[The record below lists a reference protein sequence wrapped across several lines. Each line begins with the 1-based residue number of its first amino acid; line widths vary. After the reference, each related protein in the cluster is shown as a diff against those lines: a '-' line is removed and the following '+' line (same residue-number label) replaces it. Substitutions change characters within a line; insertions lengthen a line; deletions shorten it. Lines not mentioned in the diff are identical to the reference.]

1 MSDATLKTTPLL
13 GLHQELG
20 AKIVPFAGYSMPV
33 QFPAGIKTEH
43 LHTRSKAGLFDVSH
57 MGQLYLQ
64 GDGIAQALEQ
74 LVPADALGLARG
86 RQRYAL
92 FTNEQGGIRDDL
104 MIARTESD
112 WILVVN
118 AACKD
123 ADEAYLRQRL
133 PPGIRVTRRDDLS
146 LLAIQGPRA
155 AAALSQLNPSVLE
168 MKFMDVRTL
177 ELIGAT
183 CVVSRSGYTGED
195 GFEISVPNAHAEEL
209 ARELLATPEV
219 EPIGLGAR
227 DSLRLEA
234 GLPLYGHDLN
244 TEWSPV
250 ESNLSWSIGKE
261 RRPGG
266 ARAGGYPGAET
277 VERHLKD
284 GAPRKRVG
292 LLPRGKAP
300 IREGAD
306 VVGDGDDVIGKV
318 TSGGFGPSLGG
329 PLAMAVIDTQK
340 ASESLGCLV
349 RGRRLDV
356 DIQPMPFVPNQYRR

>member
-1 MSDATLKTTPLL
+1 MSDATLKTTPLS

-33 QFPAGIKTEH
+33 QFPSGIKTEH

-57 MGQLYLQ
+57 MGQLYLE

-74 LVPADALGLARG
+74 LVPADVVGLAQG

-155 AAALSQLNPSVLE
+155 AAALSQLNPRDEIHGCAKLRTDREPPAWSAVLATRVK
-168 MKFMDVRTL
+168 MASRYLYPTRTQRNWL
-177 ELIGAT
+177 AN
-183 CVVSRSGYTGED
+183 CWRRRKWSRS
-195 GFEISVPNAHAEEL
+195 AL
-209 ARELLATPEV
+209 ALA
-219 EPIGLGAR
+219 
-227 DSLRLEA
+227 
-234 GLPLYGHDLN
+234 
-244 TEWSPV
+244 
-250 ESNLSWSIGKE
+250 
-261 RRPGG
+261 
-266 ARAGGYPGAET
+266 
-277 VERHLKD
+277 
-284 GAPRKRVG
+284 
-292 LLPRGKAP
+292 
-300 IREGAD
+300 IR
-306 VVGDGDDVIGKV
+306 
-318 TSGGFGPSLGG
+318 
-329 PLAMAVIDTQK
+329 
-340 ASESLGCLV
+340 
-349 RGRRLDV
+349 
-356 DIQPMPFVPNQYRR
+356 

>member
-1 MSDATLKTTPLL
+1 MSDATLKTTALL

-33 QFPAGIKTEH
+33 QFPSGIKTEH
-43 LHTRSKAGLFDVSH
+43 LHTRSKAGMFDVSH
-57 MGQLYLQ
+57 MGQLYLE

-74 LVPADALGLARG
+74 LVPADVEGLAQG

-92 FTNEQGGIRDDL
+92 LTNEQGGIRDDL
-104 MIARTESD
+104 MIARTESN

-133 PPGIRVTRRDDLS
+133 PSGITVNRRDDLS
-146 LLAIQGPRA
+146 LLAIQGPQA
-155 AAALSQLNPSVLE
+155 ADVLSQLNPSVAQ
-168 MKFMDVRTL
+168 MKFMDVRSV
-177 ELIGAT
+177 ELMGAT

-195 GFEISVPNAHAEEL
+195 GFEISVPNAHAEAL
-209 ARELLATPEV
+209 ARKLLAAPEV

-244 TEWSPV
+244 TDWSPV
-250 ESNLSWSIGKE
+250 ESNLAWSIGKA

-266 ARAGGYPGAET
+266 VRAGGYPGAET
-277 VERHLKD
+277 VEQHLNG
-284 GAPRKRVG
+284 GASRKRVG
-292 LLPRGKAP
+292 LLPHGKAP

-306 VVGDGDDVIGKV
+306 VVGDDDEVIGQV

-329 PLAMAVIDTQK
+329 PLAMAVIDTK
-340 ASESLGCLV
+340 RASESLGCLV

-356 DIQPMPFVPNQYRR
+356 DIKPMPFVPHQYRR